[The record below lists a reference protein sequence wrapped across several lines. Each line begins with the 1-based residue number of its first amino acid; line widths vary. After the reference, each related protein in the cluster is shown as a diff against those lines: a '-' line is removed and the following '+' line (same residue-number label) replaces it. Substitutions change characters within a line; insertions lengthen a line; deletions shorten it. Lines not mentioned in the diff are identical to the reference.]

1 MKGVGD
7 VYSRVVNTIIGRLFL
22 KSRLN
27 KSIKFQHPLQMLFK
41 NKKNLILETAKEPY
55 KMVFYN
61 ETYLDLFYNETYG

>member
-41 NKKNLILETAKEPY
+41 NKKAWSQCEQTEFCKRYSFTWIATLIMNP
-55 KMVFYN
+55 VF
-61 ETYLDLFYNETYG
+61 